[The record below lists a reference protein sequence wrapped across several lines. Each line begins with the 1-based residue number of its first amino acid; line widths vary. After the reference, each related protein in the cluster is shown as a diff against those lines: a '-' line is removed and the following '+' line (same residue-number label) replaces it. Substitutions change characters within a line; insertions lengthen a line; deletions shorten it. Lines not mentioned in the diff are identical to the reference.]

1 MAFKSGVNKD
11 QMLPSLRKEP
21 GFLCQLYYAPV
32 KKKKNQKKSIGVDV
46 TVKFLFSAGEK
57 PILDP

>member
-11 QMLPSLRKEP
+11 QMLPSLRKEL

-32 KKKKNQKKSIGVDV
+32 KKKIKSISVDI
-46 TVKFLFSAGEK
+46 TVKFLYFSR
-57 PILDP
+57 